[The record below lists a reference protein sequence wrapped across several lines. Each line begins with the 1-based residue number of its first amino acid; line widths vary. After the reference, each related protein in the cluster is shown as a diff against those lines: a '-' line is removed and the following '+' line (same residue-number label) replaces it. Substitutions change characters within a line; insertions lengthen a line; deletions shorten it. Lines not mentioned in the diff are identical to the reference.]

1 MGAVTDLR
9 TRSMKESAAL
19 RRPVSSLL
27 WIRLMTALK
36 LMSAE
41 DVFDGLLSAKAASGQ
56 PFVLGVLGRVPD
68 RVSKVAQVPAHGAC
82 PIARGKTTDR
92 LSTARIPTPRTPRS
106 APATPPQRR

>member
-41 DVFDGLLSAKAASGQ
+41 DVFDGLLSAKVASGQ
-56 PFVLGVLGRVPD
+56 PFVLGVLGRVTD
-68 RVSKVAQVPAHGAC
+68 RVSKVAQVPAHWC
-82 PIARGKTTDR
+82 MSYRTRQDDR
-92 LSTARIPTPRTPRS
+92 SPQHGENPDTS
-106 APATPPQRR
+106 HAT